1 MKKLL
6 AALVMLTMTITANAQ
21 FEQGTKYLEG
31 ALNSLG
37 ASYNGANEFRFGVS
51 VKAGYFV
58 DQSWMLNAQAGF
70 DHYAKNVNQCFI
82 GVGTRYYILENGLYG
97 EFNVKGVFESHHNDI
112 MPGVELGY
120 AFFINDKITIE
131 PALYYDQS
139 ISDHKNYSTVGLKI
153 GLGMYF

>member
-6 AALVMLTMTITANAQ
+6 VALVMLTMTITANAQ

-82 GVGTRYYILENGLYG
+82 GVGTRYYIFMVSL
-97 EFNVKGVFESHHNDI
+97 
-112 MPGVELGY
+112 
-120 AFFINDKITIE
+120 T
-131 PALYYDQS
+131 
-139 ISDHKNYSTVGLKI
+139 
-153 GLGMYF
+153 

>member
-1 MKKLL
+1 MKKIILAFALL
-6 AALVMLTMTITANAQ
+6 TITLVANAQ
-21 FEQGTKYLEG
+21 FEKGTKYLEG
-31 ALNSLG
+31 AFNSIG
-37 ASYNGANEFRFGVS
+37 ASYNGSEEFKFGLS
-51 VKAGYFV
+51 VKAGVFI
-58 DQSWMLNAQAGF
+58 DQSWMLNAQAGYE
-70 DHYAKNVNQCFI
+70 HYNKNVNRCHI
-82 GVGTRYYILENGLYG
+82 GLGTRYYILENGLYG
-97 EFNVKGVFESHHNDI
+97 EFNVKGVFESHHNDV

>member
-6 AALVMLTMTITANAQ
+6 VALVMLTMTITANAQ

-70 DHYAKNVNQCFI
+70 DHYAKNVTSALL
-82 GVGTRYYILENGLYG
+82 VLEQ
-97 EFNVKGVFESHHNDI
+97 DI
-112 MPGVELGY
+112 
-120 AFFINDKITIE
+120 T
-131 PALYYDQS
+131 S
-139 ISDHKNYSTVGLKI
+139 
-153 GLGMYF
+153 